1 MTTLSKEMINKH
13 TPCYHSKG
21 RCDASQG
28 LWTVSITQYVH
39 VHIVQLCTLYM
50 PQKQL
55 HFIRERGV
63 SKRGVGVYCHL
74 VMDSWMP
81 CTRPLE
87 RRKGHTICSPSP
99 PLSSPCVIIIICQ
112 IQFGGGSGKA
122 GAYSSIFPHFS
133 HQSILLYPHY
143 HSSHHH
149 HRYFPIIIA
158 LIIFYIFYL
167 APFLFGDVL
176 HLKP

>member
-1 MTTLSKEMINKH
+1 MDGYDAAVKREINTH
-13 TPCYHSKG
+13 
-21 RCDASQG
+21 
-28 LWTVSITQYVH
+28 H
-39 VHIVQLCTLYM
+39 VIIQKVDVMQVRDCGQWALHNMCMCTLCTLCLA
-50 PQKQL
+50 QKQL
-55 HFIRERGV
+55 HFIWERGV